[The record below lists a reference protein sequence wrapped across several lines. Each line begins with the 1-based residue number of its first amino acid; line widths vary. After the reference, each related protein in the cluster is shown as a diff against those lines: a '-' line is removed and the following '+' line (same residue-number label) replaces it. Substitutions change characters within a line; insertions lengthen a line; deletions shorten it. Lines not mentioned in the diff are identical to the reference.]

1 MQWLSPLVARLF
13 HAAHAAAVSFPY
25 NGFFVAGAVFYCD
38 AFYMG
43 VQLSE
48 NLNGSF
54 GISLKSGIGYG
65 YIAAGSVFVWLN
77 VDAVLRVCAAC
88 IVKFAVV
95 DRNIAHIRDREIV
108 SAVVMEV
115 TVGNGYTVAAFVWT
129 VIKAQI
135 YAVTPALGNINTVD
149 GDIRRTGYINP
160 MAPLAAASFVFP
172 ALANDLPAGDA
183 DAVAAGDVDYLIIFL
198 VVRNSN

>member
-1 MQWLSPLVARLF
+1 
-13 HAAHAAAVSFPY
+13 
-25 NGFFVAGAVFYCD
+25 
-38 AFYMG
+38 MG

-48 NLNGSF
+48 NLNGSL
-54 GISLKSGIGYG
+54 GISLESGIGYG

-77 VDAVLRVCAAC
+77 VDAVLWVCAAC

-95 DRNIAHIRDREIV
+95 DRNIAHIRDGQIV

-129 VIKAQI
+129 VIEAQI
-135 YAVTPALGNINTVD
+135 YAVAPALGNIHIVD

-160 MAPLAAASFVFP
+160 MSPLAAASIMLLP
-172 ALANDLPAGDA
+172 LADDLPAGDA
-183 DAVAAGDVDYLIIFL
+183 DTVASGDIDYLIIFL
-198 VVRNSN
+198 VVRKSN